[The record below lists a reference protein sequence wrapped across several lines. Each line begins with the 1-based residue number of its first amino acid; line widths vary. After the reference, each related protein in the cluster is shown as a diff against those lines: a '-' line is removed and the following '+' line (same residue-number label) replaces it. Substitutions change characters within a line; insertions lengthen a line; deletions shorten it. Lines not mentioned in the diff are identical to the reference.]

1 LGLPAELSD
10 SVNKLHN
17 KQIGENPLA
26 ALQAVVRERQLQQP
40 VQQFLQGAMPS
51 EEESKQQIDK
61 VNVRREDPSLYYD
74 ILGKIGD
81 GAFSS
86 IFEVRRK
93 SDNKTCALKFIRIKT
108 DFDRQVVLNEIGI
121 MMMCQENDAIL
132 SCYDCFEH
140 LERMWIF
147 LEMMDGGALT
157 GLIKTR
163 LCYYSEDFVRFVCLQ
178 VLKGI
183 KFLHD
188 KYIVHRDIKSDNILV
203 SSEGAIKLADFGYS
217 TQLTQ
222 ENKNRTSQ
230 VGTNSWMA
238 PEMVT
243 GSTRYGKKIDVWSF
257 GVLLIEL
264 TTGAPPY

>member
-1 LGLPAELSD
+1 MGLPAELSD
-10 SVNKLHN
+10 SVNRLHN
-17 KQIGENPLA
+17 RQIGENPLA

-147 LEMMDGGALT
+147 LEMMDGGART

-243 GSTRYGKKIDVWSF
+243 GSTRYGKKIAVWSF